1 MPSTVLE
8 MLYLHSSRPRNVSR
22 MIRIFDP
29 QYYIDDEHLLP
40 FSNITRP
47 LGFSWK
53 AEDMGPK
60 AGFVPTSAF
69 DSEGESPPPAGPHA
83 EEGRAF
89 SDRRVQP
96 RHVPA
101 LRRAFGLTHVILTAT
116 MQLRLS
122 PAPRRGNTE
131 RLSDLPKVTKPFR
144 DGAKIQTYA
153 AWLRILFQ
161 TSGHVSSGLGSR
173 DVRRNL

>member
-22 MIRIFDP
+22 TIRIFDP

-69 DSEGESPPPAGPHA
+69 DSEGESPPLAGPHA

-101 LRRAFGLTHVILTAT
+101 LRRAFRINPCNPHSHHAT
-116 MQLRLS
+116 TIV
-122 PAPRRGNTE
+122 P
-131 RLSDLPKVTKPFR
+131 
-144 DGAKIQTYA
+144 
-153 AWLRILFQ
+153 
-161 TSGHVSSGLGSR
+161 SSQKR
-173 DVRRNL
+173 KHREVK

>member
-22 MIRIFDP
+22 TIRIFDP

-69 DSEGESPPPAGPHA
+69 DSEGESPPPADRTRRRDGLSPTGAYSPGTCRHC
-83 EEGRAF
+83 EGL
-89 SDRRVQP
+89 S
-96 RHVPA
+96 
-101 LRRAFGLTHVILTAT
+101 GLTHVILTAT

-153 AWLRILFQ
+153 AWLRSLFQ
-161 TSGHVSSGLGSR
+161 TSGWEAVT
-173 DVRRNL
+173 